1 MTIAFGGDYE
11 RGFCK
16 ENSPESSSGP
26 NSCANERLRKPMKS
40 LDFSLSVRFWTNRV
54 VTPGGRPSAPPV
66 TLRSPFPRPAAVE
79 GSPFMAIIM
88 MRAVTVAV
96 TMVVITMMAKGV
108 YVDTSRPKVDS
119 L

>member
-1 MTIAFGGDYE
+1 
-11 RGFCK
+11 
-16 ENSPESSSGP
+16 
-26 NSCANERLRKPMKS
+26 
-40 LDFSLSVRFWTNRV
+40 
-54 VTPGGRPSAPPV
+54 
-66 TLRSPFPRPAAVE
+66 
-79 GSPFMAIIM
+79 MAIIM